1 MEGAER
7 KLLQLCRDPKMSLI
21 INADTLP
28 RYQTRVILGM
38 VAVLMLAVSAFFIF
52 NAYSAGS
59 EYIRQQWQTQLE
71 RSHQKLRDHVDATLS
86 YISFIRQQTESVLK
100 EHIRDEVHQ
109 AVSVARSIYAEE
121 QARNPD
127 DNESAARLIREA
139 LRDLRFFDGRGYIF
153 IDTMDGEC
161 VLLPTLPGVEGSSLY
176 DNQDDTGH
184 YIMRGLIDAARQPRG
199 TGYSSYRWYAP
210 DYPEQMREKIA
221 YVEAFEPL
229 NWIIGSGDY
238 LYQVEND
245 LKQQTLKRL
254 QTLRLDNHG
263 YIAVVRQDGQLL
275 LWPSRPELEGR
286 SLHELDA
293 EQRDMASW
301 LIEQATSEGRFVNY
315 DWYRPGSRDKQEKLA
330 LVQLVP
336 EWDWVLVAGVY
347 QDQLLGSLNEQRE
360 RLEAGLQKDLS
371 ALLMFLVVA
380 LVVAMGGA
388 LLITRWLRV
397 LMQRYQREIDHQR
410 EELEASSRELQLAG
424 QVFESAGEGAMI
436 SDANNRIMAVNPAF
450 SRITGYSAEEVVGKT
465 PSLLASGRHS
475 HAFFKQM
482 WRTLH
487 EEQRWQGEV
496 WNRRRNGEVYPQW
509 LSITLVTDEQG
520 EPSNYVA
527 MLNDISER
535 KAAEDQVRYLSD
547 FDALTDLPNR
557 RLLRERTKQA
567 LSRALRRSEQVA
579 LVIIDLDRFKNVN
592 DTLGH
597 GAGDSLLQRI
607 AQRLSHEMRGGATLS
622 RIGGDEFVALLP
634 NVEATG
640 DLGSLVAH
648 CLAQVSRPLN
658 LDGHELV
665 ITASAGVAVY
675 PNDGESFDTLLKN
688 ADTALYYAKGQG
700 RNNFQCFTASMNEK
714 VSERLLLE
722 NGLRDALK
730 RGEFELYYQPQ
741 YDFGC
746 NRLSGC
752 EALIRWNSPNG
763 LVMPDRFIPLAEET
777 GLIIPIGAWVLEEA
791 CRQGEI
797 WNRAT
802 TEPLSVA
809 VNVSAVQFRPELVAE
824 VRTALETTGFDPRQL
839 VLEVTESVLMSD
851 VDSSVRL
858 LLQLRELGIR
868 IALDDFGTGY
878 ASLAYLKRFVLD
890 KLKIDRAF
898 IMGIPEDKDDVAITS
913 SIIDIARHLNII
925 TVAEGVETE
934 AHCEFLREAGCNLAQ
949 GYYFDKPLPA
959 DEFSNRLQ

>member
-1 MEGAER
+1 
-7 KLLQLCRDPKMSLI
+7 MSLT

-28 RYQTRVILGM
+28 RYQTRAILGM
-38 VAVLMLAVSAFFIF
+38 VAVLMLAVSAFFIV
-52 NAYSAGS
+52 NAYRSGN
-59 EYIRQQWQTQLE
+59 EHIRQQWQVQLE
-71 RSHQKLRDHVDATLS
+71 RSHQKLRDQVDATLNDIE
-86 YISFIRQQTESVLK
+86 YVRQQTEAVLK
-100 EHIRDEVHQ
+100 HQIRDEVRQ
-109 AVSVARSIYAEE
+109 AMSLARSIYAQQ
-121 QARNPD
+121 QAHNPGD
-127 DNESAARLIREA
+127 TESAARLIREA

-153 IDTMDGEC
+153 IDTLDGEC
-161 VLLPTLPGVEGSSLY
+161 VLLPTLPEVEGSSLY

-184 YIMRGLIDAARQPRG
+184 YIMQGLIDAALQPSG
-199 TGYSSYRWYAP
+199 TGYSTYRWYAP
-210 DYPEQMREKIA
+210 DYPDEMRAKIA
-221 YVEAFEPL
+221 YVELFKPL

-245 LKQQTLKRL
+245 LKRKTLDRL
-254 QTLRLDNHG
+254 ETLRLDNAG
-263 YIAVVRQDGQLL
+263 YIAVLKRDGQVLL
-275 LWPSRPELEGR
+275 SPTRPETEGQSLAELEQEHR
-286 SLHELDA
+286 E
-293 EQRDMASW
+293 MVNW
-301 LIEQATSEGRFVNY
+301 LVGQATPEGRFVNY
-315 DWYRPGSRDKQEKLA
+315 EWYSPGGSEKQAKLA

-347 QDQLLGSLNEQRE
+347 QDQLIKSLAEQRE
-360 RLEAGLQKDLS
+360 RLEAGLRKDLQ
-371 ALLMFLVVA
+371 ALLMLLVAA
-380 LVVAMGGA
+380 LIVAMGVA
-388 LLITRWLRV
+388 LLITRWLRI

-410 EELEASSRELQLAG
+410 EELAASSRELQLAG

-436 SDANNRIMAVNPAF
+436 SDSNNRIMAVNPAF
-450 SRITGYSAEEVVGKT
+450 CRITGYSADEVVGHT
-465 PSLLASGRHS
+465 PALLASGRHS
-475 HAFFKQM
+475 RDFFRQM
-482 WRTLH
+482 WKKLH

-509 LSITLVTDEQG
+509 LSITLVADEQG
-520 EPSNYVA
+520 QPRNYVA

-557 RLLRERTKQA
+557 RLLRERTRQA
-567 LSRALRRSEQVA
+567 INRAQRRNERVA

-597 GAGDSLLQRI
+597 SAGDALLQMI

-634 NVEATG
+634 GAQSQD
-640 DLGSLVAH
+640 DLMALVAH
-648 CLAQVSRPLN
+648 CLAQVARPLN
-658 LDGHELV
+658 IDGHELV

-675 PNDGESFDTLLKN
+675 PNDGDSFEILLKN

-700 RNNFQCFTASMNEK
+700 RNNFQCFTSSMNEK

-730 RGEFELYYQPQ
+730 RQEFELYYQPQ
-741 YDFGC
+741 YDFSR

-791 CRQGEI
+791 CCQGEI
-797 WNRAT
+797 WNRASV
-802 TEPLSVA
+802 EPVSVA
-809 VNVSAVQFRPELVAE
+809 VNVSAVQFRPDLVIE
-824 VRTALETTGFDPRQL
+824 VQNALDSTGFDPKLL

-851 VDSSVRL
+851 VDGSIRL
-858 LLQLRELGIR
+858 LEQLRELGIR

-913 SIIDIARHLNII
+913 SIIDIARHLNIM

-934 AHCEFLREAGCNLAQ
+934 AHCEFLRAAGCNLAQ
-949 GYYFDKPLPA
+949 GYYFDKPLTVDA
-959 DEFSNRLQ
+959 FTQRLQ